1 MMTIKEF
8 RQHFNEKMSSI
19 YPTEEIDS
27 LFVQLIEYAIK
38 MNRAEI
44 VLNGNSKL
52 DQSELIS
59 VIQFMKRLE
68 KKEPIQYIIGQTS
81 FAGIPIHV
89 NRHVLIPRP
98 ETESMVYW
106 IKNQES
112 GGLDVLDIC
121 TGSGCIAFALE
132 DHIEANVTA
141 WDISND
147 ALKVAKKTARSIG
160 SNVNFSQVDILAP
173 IQTQNQW
180 DVMVSNPPYVLE
192 KEKSEIHA
200 NVLDHEPHL
209 ALFTSPEDSI
219 QFYRAIIQFAS
230 QYLCPG
236 GRLYFELNP
245 STANAVISLL
255 KTMDFVDIVVEND
268 MLNQARM
275 LVAKKMK

>member
-52 DQSELIS
+52 DQSELNS

-68 KKEPIQYIIGQTS
+68 KKEPIQYITGQTN

>member
-1 MMTIKEF
+1 
-8 RQHFNEKMSSI
+8 MSSI

-52 DQSELIS
+52 DQSELNS

-68 KKEPIQYIIGQTS
+68 KKEPIQYITGQTN

-245 STANAVISLL
+245 STAKAVSSLL

>member
-52 DQSELIS
+52 DQSELNS

-68 KKEPIQYIIGQTS
+68 KKEPIQYITGQTN

-230 QYLCPG
+230 QYLCPV

-245 STANAVISLL
+245 STAKAVISLL

>member
-1 MMTIKEF
+1 MTIKEF

-52 DQSELIS
+52 DQSELNS

-68 KKEPIQYIIGQTS
+68 KKEPIQYITGQTN

-230 QYLCPG
+230 QYLCPV

-245 STANAVISLL
+245 STAKAVISLL

>member
-1 MMTIKEF
+1 
-8 RQHFNEKMSSI
+8 
-19 YPTEEIDS
+19 
-27 LFVQLIEYAIK
+27 
-38 MNRAEI
+38 
-44 VLNGNSKL
+44 
-52 DQSELIS
+52 
-59 VIQFMKRLE
+59 
-68 KKEPIQYIIGQTS
+68 
-81 FAGIPIHV
+81 
-89 NRHVLIPRP
+89 
-98 ETESMVYW
+98 MVYW

-245 STANAVISLL
+245 STAKAVSSLL

>member
-1 MMTIKEF
+1 MTIKEF
-8 RQHFNEKMSSI
+8 RQQFNEKMSSI

-141 WDISND
+141 WDISDD
-147 ALKVAKKTARSIG
+147 ALKVAKKTARSIS

-173 IQTQNQW
+173 IQIQNQW

-192 KEKSEIHA
+192 KEKPEIHA

-245 STANAVISLL
+245 STAKAVISLL

-268 MLNQARM
+268 MLNLARM

>member
-1 MMTIKEF
+1 MTIKEF

-52 DQSELIS
+52 DQSELNS

-68 KKEPIQYIIGQTS
+68 KKEPIQYIIGQTN

-147 ALKVAKKTARSIG
+147 ALKVAKKLPDQLVQMSTFHRLISWRQFKPKINGMSWYQIHLMCWKRKSRKFMPTSSI
-160 SNVNFSQVDILAP
+160 
-173 IQTQNQW
+173 
-180 DVMVSNPPYVLE
+180 MNPTWRCL
-192 KEKSEIHA
+192 
-200 NVLDHEPHL
+200 PHL
-209 ALFTSPEDSI
+209 KIRYSFTE
-219 QFYRAIIQFAS
+219 
-230 QYLCPG
+230 
-236 GRLYFELNP
+236 RLYNLPVSICVPVADF
-245 STANAVISLL
+245 ISNSIPVQL
-255 KTMDFVDIVVEND
+255 KRLSHF
-268 MLNQARM
+268 
-275 LVAKKMK
+275 

>member
-19 YPTEEIDS
+19 YPTEEMDS
-27 LFVQLIEYAIK
+27 LFVQLIEYVIK

-52 DQSELIS
+52 DQSELNS

-68 KKEPIQYIIGQTS
+68 KKEPIQYIIGQTN

-147 ALKVAKKTARSIG
+147 ALKVAKITARSIG

-173 IQTQNQW
+173 VQTQNQW

-219 QFYRAIIQFAS
+219 QFYRAIIHFAS
-230 QYLCPG
+230 QHLCPG

-245 STANAVISLL
+245 STAKAVISLL
-255 KTMDFVDIVVEND
+255 KTMDYVDIVVEND

>member
-1 MMTIKEF
+1 MTRKDF
-8 RQHFNEKMSSI
+8 RQFFNEKMTST

-27 LFVQLIEYAIK
+27 LFFQLMEHVLNI
-38 MNRAEI
+38 NRAEV
-44 VLNGNSKL
+44 VLDVNSEL
-52 DQSELIS
+52 DQRALNDA
-59 VIQFMKRLE
+59 IQFLNRLE
-68 KKEPIQYIIGQTS
+68 KKEPIQYIIGQTN
-81 FAGIPIHV
+81 FAGIPIQL

-112 GGLDVLDIC
+112 DGLDVLDIC

-173 IQTQNQW
+173 IQTQDRW
-180 DVMVSNPPYVLE
+180 DVIVSNPPYVLE

-230 QYLCPG
+230 QHLCPG

-245 STANAVISLL
+245 STAKAVISLL
-255 KTMDFVDIVVEND
+255 KTMDFVDIVVEKD
-268 MLNQARM
+268 MLHQARM

>member
-1 MMTIKEF
+1 MTIKEF

-52 DQSELIS
+52 DQSELNS

-68 KKEPIQYIIGQTS
+68 KKEPIQYIIGQTN

-230 QYLCPG
+230 QYLCPV

-245 STANAVISLL
+245 STAKAVISLL

>member
-1 MMTIKEF
+1 MTIKEF

-52 DQSELIS
+52 DQSELNS

-68 KKEPIQYIIGQTS
+68 KKEPIQYITGQTN

-141 WDISND
+141 WDISDD